1 VAGAQGFELASWK
14 RVSLDPAR
22 IYFRKQAVTD
32 PTGES
37 KERNRE
43 IAANESARQ
52 TVGAVRVSVW
62 AIAVVVIIGLAAF
75 GWVFIHN
82 K

>member
-1 VAGAQGFELASWK
+1 
-14 RVSLDPAR
+14 
-22 IYFRKQAVTD
+22 VTD

-52 TVGAVRVSVW
+52 TTSSIRLSTW
-62 AIAVVVIIGLAAF
+62 AIMVAVVIGLLAV
-75 GWVFIHN
+75 GWVMVNN

>member
-1 VAGAQGFELASWK
+1 M
-14 RVSLDPAR
+14 
-22 IYFRKQAVTD
+22 TD

-52 TVGAVRVSVW
+52 TISSIRVSTW
-62 AIAVVVIIGLAAF
+62 AIAVAIIIGLIVF
-75 GWVFIHN
+75 GWVMVNN

>member
-1 VAGAQGFELASWK
+1 
-14 RVSLDPAR
+14 
-22 IYFRKQAVTD
+22 VTD

-52 TVGAVRVSVW
+52 TASSARVSIW
-62 AIAVVVIIGLAAF
+62 AIAAAVIIGLAAF
-75 GWVFIHN
+75 GWVFLHN